1 MRAQDEARNILK
13 DWELLDNDISNSED
27 MESAMIEAFNRGA
40 VLGAMDSNVLEE
52 AQEFQEEV
60 EELKV

>member
-1 MRAQDEARNILK
+1 MRAQEEVRDIL
-13 DWELLDNDISNSED
+13 DSWDLEFED
-27 MESAMIEAFNRGA
+27 GDVESAMIEAFNRGA